1 LRFRIDEDK
10 KIVTSIELERISS
23 GSIIGLEDLYHGNA
37 NNSVTVT
44 VTSQKVELFEIE
56 RDKFWKEVSIAQG
69 IKPLVEMKDEKYKE
83 TIVR

>member
-1 LRFRIDEDK
+1 M
-10 KIVTSIELERISS
+10 TSIELERISS
-23 GSIIGLEDLYHGNA
+23 GSIIGLEDLYHSNA

-44 VTSQKVELFEIE
+44 VTSQKVELFKIE